1 MTIKRK
7 GNKRERTRARLLDA
21 AAHVVGQKGWEQT
34 SLADVAARAGMTRG
48 AIYGNFKN
56 REDLFL
62 ALVQARWK
70 PVMPPH
76 QPGLSFQER
85 MRALGRAVAVA
96 TPERRAQAV
105 GALSF
110 YLYAITHKHLRAR
123 VAKLNADIYRQ
134 GAESLTTS
142 YSAGE
147 LPMSPQHLVRV
158 VHALTDGLTFLRF
171 LTPELITDDVVMAA
185 FEALAR
191 SAPGAGRL
199 KKASTQSR
207 SNPCATADRSGA

>member
-1 MTIKRK
+1 MTIRRK
-7 GNKRERTRARLLDA
+7 GNKRERTRARLLEA
-21 AAHVVGQKGWEQT
+21 AARIVGEKGWERT

-62 ALVQARWK
+62 ALVQTRWK

-96 TPERRAQAV
+96 TPERRVQAV

-110 YLYAITHKHLRAR
+110 LLYAITHKQLRAR
-123 VAKLNADIYRQ
+123 VAKLNADIYRR
-134 GAESLTTS
+134 GAESLATS

-191 SAPGAGRL
+191 SAPGAG
-199 KKASTQSR
+199 A
-207 SNPCATADRSGA
+207 